1 VKSATSTKYFCIA
14 SNISII
20 SGLLLAKEKKSTG
33 LKEQD
38 EKSFRVKARN
48 SVVERKSRIEKGERE
63 RERERE
69 REMIFLQTPR
79 GLPATGE
86 QLRPEAEVNL

>member
-1 VKSATSTKYFCIA
+1 MSQTYFSICNVKSATSTKYFCIA

-48 SVVERKSRIEKGERE
+48 SVERKSRTEKGERE
-63 RERERE
+63 R
-69 REMIFLQTPR
+69 
-79 GLPATGE
+79 
-86 QLRPEAEVNL
+86 